1 MPDNTPDASRSRSR
15 APEAF
20 LGLMTVLHRLV
31 PAPLRPR
38 VPLTFVGYV
47 LINGSA
53 FVLDIVCL
61 SVFYNHLHW
70 VYQVSVTMGYA
81 VAGVYSLLL
90 NRWLNFQVSGHLALQ
105 GSRYAV
111 GLVSQY
117 VIFILGLSSVLHLAG
132 VNAELARVVSA
143 CCEGI
148 YLYVLMRL
156 WVFKGASEPASQPA
170 TC

>member
-1 MPDNTPDASRSRSR
+1 M
-15 APEAF
+15 
-20 LGLMTVLHRLV
+20 
-31 PAPLRPR
+31 
-38 VPLTFVGYV
+38 PLTFIGYV

-61 SVFYNHLHW
+61 LVFYNYFHW
-70 VYQVSVTMGYA
+70 VYQVAVTMGYV

-117 VIFILGLSSVLHLAG
+117 VIFSGNL
-132 VNAELARVVSA
+132 
-143 CCEGI
+143 
-148 YLYVLMRL
+148 
-156 WVFKGASEPASQPA
+156 
-170 TC
+170 

>member
-38 VPLTFVGYV
+38 VPLTFIGYV

-61 SVFYNHLHW
+61 SVFYNHFHW
-70 VYQVSVTMGYA
+70 VYQVAVTMGYV

-117 VIFILGLSSVLHLAG
+117 VIFILGLSSALHLAG

-156 WVFKGASEPASQPA
+156 WVFKGAPEPASQPA